1 MEFKDF
7 SFSSLVRVF
16 FFGEILKI
24 LRKYSILFD
33 IKSSGII
40 YDLEAY
46 WLAIWKCF
54 YYSSALFFIRGENE
68 RRVRYT
74 VGNFN

>member
-7 SFSSLVRVF
+7 SFSSLLRVVDF
-16 FFGEILKI
+16 FLFGEILKI

-54 YYSSALFFIRGENE
+54 YYSSVLFHTWRK
-68 RRVRYT
+68 
-74 VGNFN
+74 